1 MKKRFIFLA
10 LLACGFGV
18 FAPGALAMTAAPV
31 MLRGQTVIDERII
44 RLGDLFS
51 GVGDELA
58 NQAIAYAPDPGRKA
72 VFDSRWLYKV
82 ARAYGLDW
90 RPLTIEDQA
99 VIERASTVIGRE
111 EVEARVK
118 DTLLDKG
125 ISDDIKVELSNS
137 RFEIHLPEGSPT
149 DLEIEGLSYNQ
160 RSDQFTATVVASA
173 VQNARYR
180 IAGRVHH
187 IREIP
192 VLIRRVLSDEIIRE
206 GDIEWISVRADR
218 LRRDTLFYSEELVG
232 KSPVRALRAGQ
243 PIRTR
248 EVQDPI
254 LVPRRSLVTILYQHP
269 RMTLTAK
276 GRALE
281 DGSDGQVIRISNSQS
296 SNVIEAVVVGDH
308 TVAVSAPNHV
318 VMN

>member
-1 MKKRFIFLA
+1 MKKRFILLA
-10 LLACGFGV
+10 LLASTFGLV
-18 FAPGALAMTAAPV
+18 APSALAMTAAPV
-31 MLRGQTVIDERII
+31 MLRGQTVVDERII

-58 NQAIAYAPDPGRKA
+58 DKAIAYAPDPGRRA

-90 RPLTIEDQA
+90 RPLTLEDQA
-99 VIERASTVIGRE
+99 VIERASTVIGSE
-111 EVEARVK
+111 EIEAR
-118 DTLLDKG
+118 LLDALLNEG
-125 ISDDIKVELSNS
+125 ISDDIKVELSNA
-137 RFEIHLPEGSPT
+137 RFEIHLPEGAPT
-149 DLEIEGLSYNQ
+149 DLEVEDLSYNQ

-180 IAGRVHH
+180 VAGRVHH

-192 VLIRRVLSDEIIRE
+192 VLIRRVLPDEIIRE

-218 LRRDTLFYSEELVG
+218 LRRDTVFYDDELVG

-243 PIRTR
+243 PVRTR
-248 EVQDPI
+248 EIQNPV
-254 LVPRRSLVTILYQHP
+254 LVPRRSLVTILYQQP

-281 DGSDGQVIRISNSQS
+281 DGSEGQVIRISNSQS
-296 SNVIEAVVVGDH
+296 STVIEAVVVGAH
-308 TVAVSAPNHV
+308 TVAVTTSDRV